1 MWPKVFP
8 QWTKVV
14 SLLLAAILVVAGF
27 APAGFVRLS
36 PAAAQGNEPF
46 LNVEWYRENLMRAA
60 DLWNGG
66 LDGQSGMGAYQ
77 DDFTGFFN
85 VNMDRQWRQLP
96 TQSCTGVAQSRAIY
110 MNIEAYRV
118 AGSEEGQRFLQ
129 AATKGIEFLLT
140 YFRDRDKGGFYWE
153 VSSSGK
159 PVNDMKQ
166 GYGNMHPM
174 LALAQAYSV
183 TQEPAY
189 LAAALEQL
197 DVIKRYF
204 LDPDYPGG
212 VRPGFNRDFTEIIG
226 VNNVDTFTHYFE
238 PLLILYDN
246 TEGEQQA
253 EIAALIDV
261 AGQFLTQQLYHD
273 QEGYSD
279 RGYVA
284 YNYDQAWRPSQMPY
298 TREAQWTGA
307 AQASTGHNIELA
319 FLISRAVERGF
330 NPGWLTVADKLIK
343 FCLEYAIDAEYGGML
358 YEVTDYEGKPLKDN
372 PDNSLFIWWAQAETA
387 RALLHF
393 TVVRNANY
401 QTRFKAVETLFNQ
414 DLTDQD
420 YGGLYHSLDA
430 EHDLAPVNPNK
441 GDVWKTNYH
450 YTMFFAEV
458 LRLADTY
465 PDRVAELNANWPLPG
480 N

>member
-1 MWPKVFP
+1 MTLGANAVLLSTSLKRAAVLILA
-8 QWTKVV
+8 VV
-14 SLLLAAILVVAGF
+14 LIVAGLV
-27 APAGFVRLS
+27 PAGF
-36 PAAAQGNEPF
+36 PATAQDDTLF
-46 LNVEWYRENLMRAA
+46 LDVAWYREQLIKSA

-66 LDGQSGMGAYQ
+66 LDGQSGLGAYR

-85 VNMDRQWRQLP
+85 VNLDRQWRQLP
-96 TQSCTGVAQSRAIY
+96 TQSSTAVASSRAIY
-110 MNIEAYRV
+110 MNLEAYRI
-118 AGSEEGQRFLQ
+118 AGPEEGQRFLQ

-140 YFRDRDKGGFYWE
+140 YFKDPDYGGFYWE

-159 PVNDMKQ
+159 PVDAMKQ
-166 GYGNMHPM
+166 GYGNLHPM
-174 LALAQAYSV
+174 LALAQAYKV
-183 TQEPAY
+183 TQEPRY
-189 LAAALEQL
+189 LSEALAQL
-197 DVIKRYF
+197 DVIKQHF

-212 VRPGFNRDFTEIIG
+212 IRPGFDRTFEKIVG

-238 PLLILYDN
+238 PLLVLYDA

-253 EIAALIDV
+253 EIGGMIDV

-273 QEGYSD
+273 QDGFTD

-284 YNYDQAWRPSQMPY
+284 YNYDEAWQPSQLPY
-298 TREAQWTGA
+298 TRETQWSGA
-307 AQASTGHNIELA
+307 RQASTGHNIELA
-319 FLISRAVERGF
+319 YLISRAVERGF
-330 NPGWLTVADKLIK
+330 NPDWLTVADKLIK
-343 FCLEYAIDAEYGGML
+343 FCLEYAIDPEYGGMR
-358 YEVTDYEGKPLKDN
+358 YEVTDYDGQPLAGN
-372 PDNSLFIWWAQAETA
+372 PDNNLFIWWAQAETA

-393 TVVRNANY
+393 TVVRNADY
-401 QTRFKAVETLFNQ
+401 QDQFKAVEALFNR

-441 GDVWKTNYH
+441 GDIWKTNYH

-465 PDRVAELNANWPLPG
+465 PDRIAELNAK
-480 N
+480 